1 MKVETIATLALTVQR
16 WGLYALVLVL
26 PLSAYWRLSQPIVP
40 EIHPLYST
48 LGLYL
53 TDVVVG
59 VVLLATFIANP
70 GRGGQ
75 GRWTL
80 PLMGL
85 VALALLTVPLAL
97 SPPLALFTASQWV
110 LAVALYV
117 VLSQSDVP
125 VPRIVGLFLMGLGFQ
140 VLVGLGQVVRQGP
153 LGFPGEM
160 ALASG
165 QMGASIIEVEG
176 ARWLRAYGLTFH
188 PNVLGGFLSAGLLL
202 GLPLLERLWARCLWW
217 LLWLGLLLTFSR
229 SAWVATALAL
239 PLTVG
244 WLVWQRQPLRR
255 ALAQAFI
262 GVGAVIV
269 AGALLW
275 PEQVATRWQPLIEV
289 LQPGAPA
296 SGGTVV
302 FSAEQT
308 SLDARVAMNRLARE
322 VALQR
327 PFTGI
332 GAGNFPLAMWSS
344 TPDVPPQFVHN
355 VPLLLAAEVGV
366 LAGAIWLG
374 MAVAALW
381 HLARR
386 RGRLGQWEVVALCAW
401 LALFVVGLF
410 DSYPWSL
417 NAGRLLTVLVL
428 ALSRKDDSP
437 QEELSP

>member
-1 MKVETIATLALTVQR
+1 MKVETIVKLALTVQR

-53 TDVVVG
+53 TDMAVG

-110 LAVALYV
+110 LAVTLYV
-117 VLSQSDVP
+117 ILSQSDVP
-125 VPRIVGLFLMGLGFQ
+125 VPRIVGLLLMGLGFQ
-140 VLVGLGQVVRQGP
+140 VLVGLGQVARQGP
-153 LGFPGEM
+153 LGLPGEM
-160 ALASG
+160 ALGSG

-188 PNVLGGFLSAGLLL
+188 PNVLGGFLSVGLLL
-202 GLPLLERLWARCLWW
+202 GLPLLGRLWAQCLWW
-217 LLWLGLLLTFSR
+217 LFWLGLLLTFSR

-239 PLTVG
+239 PLAVG
-244 WLVWQRQPLRR
+244 WLAWQRPPLRR

-262 GVGAVIV
+262 GVGVV
-269 AGALLW
+269 VMAGALLW

-302 FSAEQT
+302 SAEQT

-374 MAVAALW
+374 MAVAAFW

-386 RGRLGQWEVVALCAW
+386 RGRLNQWEVVALCAW
-401 LALFVVGLF
+401 LALFVIGLF

-437 QEELSP
+437 QEKFSP